1 MLGQIS
7 EFIHPKISIHAPE
20 ILPLLLQYLDRV
32 LDSRHPHRGHAG
44 RVDVTLL
51 SFIILIVPPAG
62 VAEPEHVHYRHPG
75 ATKRSPI
82 SWTTRTTT

>member
-32 LDSRHPHRGHAG
+32 LDSRHPHQGHAG
-44 RVDVTLL
+44 RVDVT
-51 SFIILIVPPAG
+51 IL
-62 VAEPEHVHYRHPG
+62 
-75 ATKRSPI
+75 
-82 SWTTRTTT
+82 